1 MLAFISGVGRGGC
14 GEDRGGRDESCLNRF
29 CHERR
34 SIDHPTQNPTFAPPF
49 SHRNNIGEG
58 GFPKDLEPTRMTV
71 GDIIKEVFMLR
82 GADLPAETVI
92 MDMPE
97 WDSLTHMSF
106 IVRME
111 DEFKVQFTGD
121 EIAAMRTIAD
131 VEKTLAARQ
140 AAGG

>member
-1 MLAFISGVGRGGC
+1 MRG
-14 GEDRGGRDESCLNRF
+14 LQ
-29 CHERR
+29 
-34 SIDHPTQNPTFAPPF
+34 T
-49 SHRNNIGEG
+49 
-58 GFPKDLEPTRMTV
+58 TRMTV

-82 GADLPAETVI
+82 GAELPAETVI

-140 AAGG
+140 AAGA

>member
-1 MLAFISGVGRGGC
+1 
-14 GEDRGGRDESCLNRF
+14 
-29 CHERR
+29 
-34 SIDHPTQNPTFAPPF
+34 
-49 SHRNNIGEG
+49 
-58 GFPKDLEPTRMTV
+58 MTV

-82 GADLPAETVI
+82 GSDLPAETVI

-106 IVRME
+106 IVRLE